1 MRFIISALL
10 ILSVI
15 AAVTFGEA
23 QHYQYPNSPFVFP
36 GYPNMLTRNQQDS
49 RFFFSGLFTTFT
61 YTVSTVTSTAT
72 ATTITTCTTSTA
84 TLTTCTAG
92 RKRRDAHGVFRNPRG
107 LLYEEKEEEEEQ
119 NIFLPNQDQA

>member
-1 MRFIISALL
+1 MRLIISSTL
-10 ILSVI
+10 ILGVI

-23 QHYQYPNSPFVFP
+23 QHYQYPNNPYIFP
-36 GYPNMLTRNQQDS
+36 GYPMSTRNNQQDS

-61 YTVSTVTSTAT
+61 YTVSTVTSTT
-72 ATTITTCTTSTA
+72 VATTVTTCTTSTA

-92 RKRRDAHGVFRNPRG
+92 RKRRDSNGVFRNPRG

-119 NIFLPNQDQA
+119 NIFLPTQDKT